1 MTQPTYLA
9 QGISYPG
16 FLSKQLGD
24 LRGITSLAHELIQN
38 ADDAK
43 DDDGNLAA
51 TQISFDF
58 RDDALIVSNNAVFR
72 EIDFERIQDVASGT
86 KRYESGA
93 RTTGAFGVG
102 FISVYQ
108 ITDEPEIRSAGRRWT
123 LRPDQTENQR
133 IQELED
139 PSITEDKG
147 TVIKLPWAFEDS
159 EVRSKLKVSPV
170 KRGSID
176 SLLVELKESLPK
188 AILFLKKLDTIELR
202 RNGKPVSRVEK
213 PMVEG
218 SERLIE
224 CDGSSRV
231 WRVLQGSFDDSAPGL
246 RRRFASQIENSRSCH
261 VRVAIPDSPLCSG
274 LLYATLPTK
283 HSTGLPFHIDADFFP
298 TSDRNSIA
306 FEDVHDHRS
315 EWNRAA
321 IMAVSSVVSDNLIP
335 LRDMFKGNAKAFWS
349 LLGRLHHTHEAQSNE
364 REPLGAI
371 WETLLPSLK
380 NSPIVHTESRK
391 WLNPVDVLITTGE
404 TERAGLPAFG
414 ALGIEMVHQDLMS
427 YRNILT
433 STSNGVGVQTLSVE
447 DIYKALD
454 SMGMVGQVLNDRPL
468 RDDLLKS
475 LWTGIQGL
483 LGNTHSTSAKQQAHE
498 LLRKCAL
505 APSIDGRLWPCGY
518 VYRANDAT
526 RRIFANLVADD
537 VSFLAVERIP
547 LLERVCP
554 QFTVNEAIEELGR
567 QDSLNIQSSWQSG
580 KFRPRDLLRWFDD
593 EKSSLTG
600 DLRERLAQLPIFPS
614 AGKLRPLANLYLP
627 GGFDDPIGVAVLV
640 DMEQLKGLS
649 DFLESLGA
657 KKLDFQDYAISYIP
671 DAFADDSAVS
681 LENKRGL
688 LKILETR
695 IGEIRANK
703 SLWNK
708 LANAKIVECVDGGFK
723 QPRAVYFRN
732 HDVSAVSGNQA
743 SYASLPEESESRC
756 DLYRWLGVQDHPRPE
771 DVLQRINELA
781 AIPPDVHIRKSMVKV
796 LKTLGD
802 LWTNLP
808 DGEKGLFWPLKD
820 KEWLPAEGDHTK
832 WYRPHRLHAIY
843 NKSLFASQAK
853 FLDVPSRIQQQ
864 ARDFLDYLKVN
875 LSPQPFQV
883 VRHLLACSQRDEP
896 PPNGVYRWLNDNAQS
911 NHLLK
916 LQSSA
921 CLRIRDKYLRPDQV
935 FWGPHHFGRFRTQ
948 LSSDFLQFQA
958 LLSALDIRDAPN
970 HIDAIQVMKEIS
982 EEVGNR
988 KLESNE
994 KDVVFHCWAILA
1006 EALQNEE
1013 LDAGEIESSLKH
1025 TPCVPNPQNKLYPP
1039 LWMVLEDRPG
1049 LAEEFAER
1057 LRNNWIPRLGR
1068 AWPAMKA
1075 AGVRPVSTVVV
1086 GSIVEPLNAPED
1098 EMLKNRIAERKTL
1111 IKTLL
1116 EGMRSHDQL
1125 DAHAIQFDSIRF
1137 FRTDK
1142 LKVRWYLKDF
1152 PPQNSPPSPPRPVS
1166 AYLNRKDRS
1175 IYFTCPNGN
1184 TDWAAIARELTLAI
1198 APGEEIKSISPG
1210 IKVVLEAHSHDHAI
1224 EQLKDL
1230 GIPVTEEL
1238 SYDASGGSV
1247 AESFEEAPRLAQP
1260 QEPPTP
1266 SQDGFNIA
1274 GVPDETQQVE
1284 QNEPA
1289 ESDSTSVDSE
1299 EDAHPPAGS
1308 TTTATGIDRGGVG
1321 GSHGGRHSTDETTR
1335 NQIQPED
1342 KPPTSAPKPVDT
1354 DEAEEPFAK
1363 RFFEVQTVNPSAAAE
1378 NPVWLPQG
1386 GPKTEESA
1394 KRHTTESG
1402 RLGRSEARVPKI
1414 VTRSELGPQGK
1425 ALADEFRNMVHGDY
1439 GKRCQ
1444 ICSRSFTTANGE
1456 SQVFVVHVVPPRADH
1471 RTNHFGDLLGL
1482 CGWHYALVRY
1492 GEWVFLNP
1500 ETHEPF
1506 RDPDQMTDIVLNA
1519 CKKIDDNGNPYIAMP
1534 VRFWNV
1540 YRQWRADPEP
1550 IDEEIRFSIP
1560 HWTYFCELLKT

>member
-1 MTQPTYLA
+1 MAQPEYLS
-9 QGISYPG
+9 QGISYLG
-16 FLSKQLGD
+16 VLSQKLGD
-24 LRGITSLAHELIQN
+24 LRGITTLAHELIQN

-43 DDDGNLAA
+43 DASEKLSA
-51 TQISFDF
+51 TRITFDF
-58 RDDALIVSNNAVFR
+58 KDDALVVSNDAVFR
-72 EIDFERIQDVASGT
+72 ETDFERMRKVSGGS
-86 KRYESGA
+86 KRSEPGD

-102 FISVYQ
+102 FIAVYQ
-108 ITDEPEIRSAGRRWT
+108 VTDRPEIHSSGRRWT
-123 LRPDQTENQR
+123 IRPEYEEGKR
-133 IQELED
+133 IRQDCD
-139 PSITEDKG
+139 PSLTRDKG
-147 TVIKLPWAFEDS
+147 TVFRLPWAFEES
-159 EVRSKLKVSPV
+159 SVREGLKVTPV
-170 KRGSID
+170 VKEYIESFVEELKD
-176 SLLVELKESLPK
+176 SLPN
-188 AILFLKKLDTIELR
+188 AILFLKKLDTIELL
-202 RNGKPVSRVEK
+202 RNGKPVSRVKK
-213 PMVEG
+213 PIVEG
-218 SERLIE
+218 SEILID
-224 CDGSSRV
+224 CGNTSRV
-231 WRVLQGSFDDSAPGL
+231 WRVLEGSFDDLASRL

-261 VRVAIPDSPLCSG
+261 VRVGIPDSPLGSG

-306 FEDVHDHRS
+306 FEDAHDHRS

-349 LLGRLHHTHEAQSNE
+349 LLGRLHDTHEAQSNE

-371 WETLLPSLK
+371 WEMLLPSLR
-380 NSPIVHTESRK
+380 NSPIVHTESGK
-391 WLNPVDVLITTGE
+391 WLNPDQVLITTGE
-404 TERAGLPAFG
+404 TEGAGVPAFG

-433 STSNGVGVQTLSVE
+433 STSNGVGVRTLRVE
-447 DIYKALD
+447 NIYEALD
-454 SMGMVGQVLNDRPL
+454 SLGMVGQILNDRPL
-468 RDDLLKS
+468 RDDLLES
-475 LWTGIQGL
+475 LWAGIQGI
-483 LGNTHSTSAKQQAHE
+483 LGNARSTSAKQEAHE
-498 LLRKCAL
+498 LMREYAL
-505 APSIDGRLWPCGY
+505 APAIDGRLWPCGS
-518 VYRANDAT
+518 VYRADDAT
-526 RRIFANLVADD
+526 RKIFANLILDD
-537 VSFLAVERIP
+537 VSFLAVKGIP
-547 LLERVCP
+547 LLEKLCP
-554 QFTVNEAIEELGR
+554 RFTVNEAIEELER
-567 QDSLNIQSSWQSG
+567 QDSQKLQSRWNSG
-580 KFRPRDLLRWFDD
+580 TFRPHELLHWFDNRS
-593 EKSSLTG
+593 KLTG
-600 DLRERLAQLPIFPS
+600 DLGERLAQLPIFPS
-614 AGKLRPLANLYLP
+614 AGKLRSLKSLHLP

-657 KKLDFQDYAISYIP
+657 KKLNFQDYAISYIP

-732 HDVSAVSGNQA
+732 HDVSAVLGNQA

-796 LKTLGD
+796 LKALGD

-1086 GSIVEPLNAPED
+1086 GSIVEPINAPED

-1125 DAHAIQFDSIRF
+1125 DADAIQFDSIRF

-1210 IKVVLEAHSHDHAI
+1210 LKVVLEAHSHDHAI

-1266 SQDGFNIA
+1266 SQDGFKIG

-1284 QNEPA
+1284 HNEPA
-1289 ESDSTSVDSE
+1289 ESDSTSVERE
-1299 EDAHPPAGS
+1299 EDAPPPADS

-1321 GSHGGRHSTDETTR
+1321 GSHGRRHSTDETTR
-1335 NQIQPED
+1335 NQIQPEA

-1354 DEAEEPFAK
+1354 DESEEPFAK
-1363 RFFEVQTVNPSAAAE
+1363 RFFEVQTVYPSAASE

-1394 KRHTTESG
+1394 KRHTTQSG

-1414 VTRSELGPQGK
+1414 VTRSELGLQGK
-1425 ALADEFRNMVHGDY
+1425 ALADEFSDLVHSDY

-1444 ICSRSFTTANGE
+1444 ICSRSFTTAKGDL
-1456 SQVFVVHVVPPRADH
+1456 QVFVVHVVPPSADY

-1482 CGWHYALVRY
+1482 CGWHYALVQY
-1492 GEWVFLNP
+1492 GEWTWLDA
-1500 ETHEPF
+1500 ETREPF
-1506 RDPDQMTDIVLNA
+1506 RGWEHMKEFLLAAPKETD
-1519 CKKIDDNGNPYIAMP
+1519 CEGNNY
-1534 VRFWNV
+1534 FSLT
-1540 YRQWRADPEP
+1540 
-1550 IDEEIRFSIP
+1550 IRFSNVYEDRNPTPLPVDQIIRYSPP
-1560 HWTYFCELLKT
+1560 HWTYLCELLTT